1 MPAWGAQPTAVA
13 EKLLRKSHRYAKT
26 RRTRYTAHPCA
37 RTIGREATDFGGSM
51 SGSILY
57 IHGLNSSPLSTKA
70 RQLEAVM
77 QQLGLAD
84 QLRVPALHHHPRQ
97 AIAQLE
103 AAIAELGAPLL
114 VGSSLGGYYATWL
127 AERHG
132 LKALLINPAVTPHKL
147 FDGYLGT
154 QRNHYTDETWELTH
168 DHVQA
173 LAELEVPAPTDAGRY
188 QVWLQTADET
198 LDYRHAE
205 HYYRACA
212 LRIQAGGDHSYQGF
226 AQQMP
231 ALLAFAGVARGQ
243 YAALD
248 FSVF

>member
-1 MPAWGAQPTAVA
+1 
-13 EKLLRKSHRYAKT
+13 
-26 RRTRYTAHPCA
+26 
-37 RTIGREATDFGGSM
+37 M

-57 IHGLNSSPLSTKA
+57 IHGFNSSPLSKKA

-77 QQLGLAD
+77 QQLGLSE

-97 AIAQLE
+97 AIAQLQG
-103 AAIAELGAPLL
+103 AIAELGA
-114 VGSSLGGYYATWL
+114 
-127 AERHG
+127 RHG
-132 LKALLINPAVTPHKL
+132 LKALLINPAVAPHRL

-154 QRNHYTDETWELTH
+154 QRNLYTDEAWELTH

-173 LAELEVPAPTDAGRY
+173 LAELEVPAPVDANRY

-205 HYYRACA
+205 RYYRACA
-212 LRIQAGGDHSYQGF
+212 LRIQAGGDHSFQGF
-226 AQQMP
+226 VEHLP
-231 ALLAFAGVARGQ
+231 AMLAFAGVAPSL

-248 FSVF
+248 FSVL

>member
-1 MPAWGAQPTAVA
+1 
-13 EKLLRKSHRYAKT
+13 
-26 RRTRYTAHPCA
+26 
-37 RTIGREATDFGGSM
+37 M

-57 IHGLNSSPLSTKA
+57 IHGFNSSPLSMKA

-77 QQLGLAD
+77 QHLGLVEH
-84 QLRVPALHHHPRQ
+84 LRVPALHHHPRH

-103 AAIAELGAPLL
+103 AAIAALGKPLL
-114 VGSSLGGYYATWL
+114 VGSSLGGYYATHL

-132 LKALLINPAVTPHKL
+132 LKALLVNPAVRPHLL

-154 QRNHYTDETWELTH
+154 QRNLYTDETWELTL

-173 LAELEVPAPTDAGRY
+173 LAELEVPEPQDAERY
-188 QVWLQTADET
+188 QVWLQTGDET

-205 HYYRACA
+205 RYYRACA

-226 AQQMP
+226 AEQLP
-231 ALLAFAGVARGQ
+231 GLLAFAGIASQ
-243 YAALD
+243 HYAALD

>member
-1 MPAWGAQPTAVA
+1 
-13 EKLLRKSHRYAKT
+13 
-26 RRTRYTAHPCA
+26 
-37 RTIGREATDFGGSM
+37 M

-57 IHGLNSSPLSTKA
+57 IHGFNSAPESKKA
-70 RQLEAVM
+70 SQLTSVM
-77 QQLGLAD
+77 QQMGLGE

-103 AAIAELGAPLL
+103 AAIGELGSPLL

-132 LKALLINPAVTPHKL
+132 LKALLVNPAVSPHRM

-154 QRNHYTDETWELTH
+154 QTNLYSGETWELTH
-168 DHVQA
+168 DHVNA
-173 LAELEVPAPTDAGRY
+173 LAELEVPAPRDPQRI

-198 LDYRHAE
+198 LDYRHAAA
-205 HYYRACA
+205 YYQACA
-212 LRIQAGGDHSYQGF
+212 LRIEAGGDHSFQGF
-226 AQQMP
+226 TKRLP
-231 ALLAFAGVARGQ
+231 ALLAFAGIAREQ